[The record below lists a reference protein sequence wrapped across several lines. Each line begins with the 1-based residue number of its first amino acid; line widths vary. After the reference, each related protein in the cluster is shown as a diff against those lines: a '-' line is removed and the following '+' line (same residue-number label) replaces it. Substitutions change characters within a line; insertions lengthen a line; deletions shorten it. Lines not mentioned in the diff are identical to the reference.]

1 MLIDCPAM
9 SGYRNTCELYSFIA
23 TYRRLQPQI
32 SSLKLYSIYL
42 NDSLCTNIKE
52 KVLTLYHMKAGWM
65 KKMGINY
72 NI

>member
-1 MLIDCPAM
+1 MLFDCPAM
-9 SGYRNTCELYSFIA
+9 SGYRNTCELNSFIA

-32 SSLKLYSIYL
+32 SSLKLYSLYL

-52 KVLTLYHMKAGWM
+52 KVLTLYHMKSGWM

-72 NI
+72 HI